1 MDNIIEP
8 DDSFDFSKL
17 SLAHPVSIA
26 GSAYFTKILFEGN
39 PLYIQTPKSST
50 KQGFFKAPGKKIFC
64 DLMFENTEGKF
75 IHWLESLE
83 TRCQE
88 LIHEKS
94 SDWFQNSLDLSD
106 IESAFN
112 SPMKSF
118 KSGKYY
124 LVRTNVKIN
133 SLTNNPLIK
142 IYNESETPLSLE
154 DITSESNIISILEVQ
169 GIKFTT
175 RNFQIEIEHK
185 QAMLLNKDILYESCL
200 IKKKIHGGIQP
211 LQEKQNLELQLS
223 NPVSPSSLDEK
234 EIEQMSDSIL
244 EEINTEIIEATKNEQ
259 VKNTIQSGELEEY
272 SIQPNLELELHLN
285 EDNNENDSEDEREHE
300 DKYVDENST
309 NSNKNDNNNNND
321 NNDNNDNEKN
331 KPLLDTRKN
340 SSETNEDLE
349 EVNFGLDL
357 ENNLETLT
365 LKKPNEVYY
374 EMYKQ
379 AREKAKNAKKEALM
393 AFLEAKNI
401 KQTYMLD
408 DIDSSD
414 ESNFSDEEEFE
425 TENLY

>member
-64 DLMFENTEGKF
+64 DLMFENTEGKL
-75 IHWLESLE
+75 IHWLEGLE

-88 LIHEKS
+88 LIYEKS
-94 SDWFQNSLDLSD
+94 SEWFQNSLDLSD

-200 IKKKIHGGIQP
+200 IKKKKQGGV
-211 LQEKQNLELQLS
+211 LQEQTANQISLDVLHEEKEKEKQEFKLELS
-223 NPVSPSSLDEK
+223 NASVISPASLDEK

-244 EEINTEIIEATKNEQ
+244 EEINTEIVEATQSKNIGKSE
-259 VKNTIQSGELEEY
+259 ELEEY
-272 SIQPNLELELHLN
+272 SLQPNLELELHLN
-285 EDNNENDSEDEREHE
+285 EDKNEDENE
-300 DKYVDENST
+300 DEDEDAPV
-309 NSNKNDNNNNND
+309 NKNEVDNKKD
-321 NNDNNDNEKN
+321 S
-331 KPLLDTRKN
+331 LD
-340 SSETNEDLE
+340 SDEDLE
-349 EVNFGLDL
+349 EVNFGIDL

-414 ESNFSDEEEFE
+414 ESSFSDEEEFE

>member
-26 GSAYFTKILFEGN
+26 GSAYFTKIVFEGG

-64 DLMFENTEGKF
+64 DLMFENTESKF

-83 TRCQE
+83 ARCQE
-88 LIHEKS
+88 LIYEKS
-94 SDWFQNSLDLSD
+94 SEWFQNSLDLSD
-106 IESAFN
+106 IETSFN

-133 SLTNNPLIK
+133 SLTSNPLIK

-154 DITSESNIISILEVQ
+154 DITFESNIISILEVQ

-185 QAMLLNKDILYESCL
+185 QVMLLNKDILFENCL
-200 IKKKIHGGIQP
+200 IKKKTTQGSLQNVNSNKLEVTEKTEAVDEDGDGDGENKTILVNTVP
-211 LQEKQNLELQLS
+211 LETDDYANKIE
-223 NPVSPSSLDEK
+223 
-234 EIEQMSDSIL
+234 EISDSIL
-244 EEINTEIIEATKNEQ
+244 EEITTKEESGKEKTEPK
-259 VKNTIQSGELEEY
+259 S
-272 SIQPNLELELHLN
+272 LELELQLN
-285 EDNNENDSEDEREHE
+285 DEENTILDIEPATSIKYKEDEKNTKSSDNN
-300 DKYVDENST
+300 
-309 NSNKNDNNNNND
+309 
-321 NNDNNDNEKN
+321 
-331 KPLLDTRKN
+331 LLLIP
-340 SSETNEDLE
+340 SSEIEDLE

-357 ENNLETLT
+357 ENNLETMT

-401 KQTYMLD
+401 KQTYMLE

-414 ESNFSDEEEFE
+414 ESSFSDEEEFE
-425 TENLY
+425 KENFY